1 MESLERGGAYL
12 RCASPSWSDPFDGS
26 YSMRF
31 GGRWNGP
38 GTFPV
43 VYLNANRETAKA
55 NARRLL
61 TKGFNSVFVSAEDLD
76 PSELPTLIATIV
88 LDEQYIDIVSDGGCA
103 AAGLPTTYPLD
114 ANGQEIAHSSCQP
127 IGAAAWAEGDLG
139 IACRSAAP
147 GATSDGEEL
156 AYFDRPGRKLEA
168 VGEPIPFD
176 DWYGPIDW

>member
-1 MESLERGGAYL
+1 MDSLERGGEYL

-43 VYLNANRETAKA
+43 VYLNANRGTAKA

-88 LDEQYIDIVSDGGCA
+88 LDEQYIDIVSDGGSRRPDSRRRIRWM
-103 AAGLPTTYPLD
+103 PTVRKFAFELSTD
-114 ANGQEIAHSSCQP
+114 
-127 IGAAAWAEGDLG
+127 WRRRLG
-139 IACRSAAP
+139 
-147 GATSDGEEL
+147 GG
-156 AYFDRPGRKLEA
+156 RPRHCM
-168 VGEPIPFD
+168 
-176 DWYGPIDW
+176 